1 MNFVSLLG
9 REEDYKRKQRILN
22 YYSKMATILKSE
34 QREFAASPNKIDKFR
49 IFTDLS
55 RAKNGIEPKNLNFD
69 LRQLNP
75 AEYSAPYHFH
85 RYAEE
90 LFMILSGSAT
100 LRTPDGKEIVNAG
113 DLIFFEMGETGAHQL
128 YNHTQEPCIYLDIRT
143 FIGYDVC
150 EYPDSNKILLAPS
163 FEIFSKDARVKYFEG
178 EENIRD
184 KWKENEDKK

>member
-1 MNFVSLLG
+1 
-9 REEDYKRKQRILN
+9 
-22 YYSKMATILKSE
+22 MATILKSE
-34 QREFAASPNKIDKFR
+34 QREFSESPNKIDKFR

-55 RAKNGIEPKNLNFD
+55 RAKKGIEPKNLNFD

-75 AEYSAPYHFH
+75 GEYSAPYHFH

-90 LFMILSGSAT
+90 LFMITSGSAT
-100 LRTPDGKEIVNAG
+100 LRTNEGKEIVNAG

-128 YNHTQEPCIYLDIRT
+128 YNHSQEPCIYLDIRT

-163 FEIFSKDARVKYFEG
+163 FEIFSKDTMVKYFKG
-178 EENIRD
+178 EENVRD
-184 KWKENEDKK
+184 KWQQEEDKE